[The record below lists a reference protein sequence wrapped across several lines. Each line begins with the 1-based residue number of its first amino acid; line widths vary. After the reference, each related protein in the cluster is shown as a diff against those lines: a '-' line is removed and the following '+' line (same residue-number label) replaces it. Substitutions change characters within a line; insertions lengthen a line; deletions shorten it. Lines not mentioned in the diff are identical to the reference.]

1 MRVER
6 DGDGRIR
13 VMAIADS
20 DSYLKWSAALLGAL
34 PGEGWETD
42 LAVVRSPVAPS
53 AEQVRAA
60 VAGTPLAGREVPVRG
75 ALELRTRLLRER
87 PDVLMLNCTG
97 PVVDALAHALAGE
110 YRPVLVS
117 GLPGISVP
125 ATERAW
131 LYRSTVDLFVLHS
144 HREVA
149 EFTGLGARLG
159 ATGAV
164 GLATLPFLPEPRP
177 RAGAAVGAGTA
188 AGTGAGAGAG
198 RPRVVF
204 ASQAKVPAE
213 HGQREQVLL
222 GLAAL
227 AEARPDL
234 EVVVKLRARED
245 EAQTHR
251 ERYHYE
257 ALWRYMAARGEVRAD
272 AVAFRT
278 GPMVEYLEDAAGFV
292 TVSSTAA
299 LEAFALD
306 VPTLVL
312 TDFGLNAEQINLV
325 FEGSGVLGT
334 LDDVRAAR
342 FRRVDPDWLRANYFH
357 PVHEND
363 WVRRLT
369 ALVAAGRRGELPR
382 RESLLS
388 GPEQQ
393 RRRTRSLMRLS
404 LPPTAVRQL
413 GRARRRLRALRAN
426 LRGTLTSRE

>member
-1 MRVER
+1 MER

-13 VMAIADS
+13 VMAVADS

-34 PGEGWETD
+34 PGEGWDTD

-53 AEQVRAA
+53 ADQVRAA
-60 VAGTPLAGREVPVRG
+60 VAGTPLEGREVPVRG
-75 ALELRTRLLRER
+75 ALELRNRLLRER

-97 PVVDALAHALAGE
+97 PVVDALAHALVGE
-110 YRPVLVS
+110 WRPVLVS

-149 EFTGLGARLG
+149 EFTELGARLG
-159 ATGAV
+159 ATGEI

-177 RAGAAVGAGTA
+177 RAGG
-188 AGTGAGAGAG
+188 G

-213 HGQREQVLL
+213 QGQREQVLL

-245 EAQTHR
+245 EAQTHK

-257 ALWRYMAARGEVRAD
+257 ALWRYMAARGEVRPD

-342 FRRVDPDWLRANYFH
+342 FRRVDRGWLRANYFH

-369 ALVAAGRRGELPR
+369 ALVAAARRGELPR
-382 RESLLS
+382 RGSLLT

-426 LRGTLTSRE
+426 LRGTLASRS

>member
-1 MRVER
+1 MER

-34 PGEGWETD
+34 PGEGWDTD

-53 AEQVRAA
+53 ADQVRAA

-75 ALELRTRLLRER
+75 ALELRSRLLRER

-97 PVVDALAHALAGE
+97 PVVDALAHALVGE
-110 YRPVLVS
+110 RRPVLVS

-131 LYRSTVDLFVLHS
+131 LYRSTADLFVLHS

-149 EFTGLGARLG
+149 EFTDLGARLG

-177 RAGAAVGAGTA
+177 RAG
-188 AGTGAGAGAG
+188 TGGG

-213 HGQREQVLL
+213 RGQREQVLL

-245 EAQTHR
+245 EAQTHK
-251 ERYHYE
+251 EKYHYE
-257 ALWRYMAARGEVRAD
+257 ALWRYMAARGEVRPD

-342 FRRVDPDWLRANYFH
+342 FRRVDGAWLRANYFH

-369 ALVAAGRRGELPR
+369 ALVAAARRGELPQ
-382 RESLLS
+382 RESLLT

-426 LRGTLTSRE
+426 LRGTLASRG